1 MRVAVIT
8 GASSGIGAAVARR
21 LSARGWR
28 CVLLARGRKRLERV
42 AAELGGE
49 AEVCDV
55 GDRDEVE
62 AVAKRVA
69 ERHEAVHLLV
79 NNAGMPAGGGYLDI
93 TPERIE
99 EVTRVNYLGGV
110 WCLRAFLPL
119 LERGAPSDLVNVASV
134 AGVVTPLTSGPYAAS
149 KHAQLAFSRSV
160 ALEVEPHG
168 IRVHSVNPGP
178 VPTESFPQEKAL
190 AGRFSRHLVVSADD
204 VAVRILR
211 TVDQDR
217 RETFIPSVFRIAGAL
232 QGLAPGTLTRA
243 ASRFRR
249 RR

>member
-1 MRVAVIT
+1 VAVVT
-8 GASSGIGAAVARR
+8 GGSRGIGAAVARR

-28 CVLLARGRKRLERV
+28 CVLLARGREHLERV
-42 AAELGGE
+42 AADVGGE
-49 AEVCDV
+49 AEPCDV
-55 GDRDEVE
+55 GKREEVE

-69 ERHEAVHLLV
+69 QRHEAIHLLV

-93 TPERIE
+93 SPERVE
-99 EVTRVNYLGGV
+99 EVTEVNYLGGV
-110 WCLRAFLPL
+110 WCLLAFLPL
-119 LERGAPSDLVNVASV
+119 LERGAPSHLVNVASV

-160 ALEVEPHG
+160 ALELEPLG

-178 VPTESFPQEKAL
+178 VPTTSFPQDKAL

-204 VAVRILR
+204 VAARILR
-211 TVDQDR
+211 AVDQDR
-217 RETFIPSVFRIAGAL
+217 RETFIPSVFRIAGAV
-232 QGLAPGTLTRA
+232 QGIAPGTLTRA

-249 RR
+249 HR